1 MSSFQKDRMT
11 MIGRTLAHYRIASA
25 LGPTDPPP
33 LARNGPELRRGLT
46 EATP

>member
-11 MIGRTLAHYRIASA
+11 MIGRTLAHYRIA
-25 LGPTDPPP
+25 
-33 LARNGPELRRGLT
+33 LASGLA